1 MNMMEKLKINGGK
14 VMKSKVEKMKELC
27 GKKYDVVI
35 K

>member
-1 MNMMEKLKINGGK
+1 

-35 K
+35 KWSGVKEKKIVGEN